1 MKDIYNATAG
11 TAELR
16 KKVLK
21 YSAPIAAQTGKKKKK
36 NRAHTFHSHS
46 SVRSAHLQKRPK
58 FEGKQ

>member
-36 NRAHTFHSHS
+36 PSTYISFTLLCKI
-46 SVRSAHLQKRPK
+46 SALAETTQV
-58 FEGKQ
+58 